1 MQLQQKARMVIVNE
15 VSCIDMTTNPTPKQ
29 FEEYVWISKTV
40 NVDIFASD
48 VHPIIRRL
56 EQAWGVKITIA
67 ESEGQNLDDEA
78 FIQAI
83 DEALERKV
91 AGILIHGCG
100 IPAEVDAINRA
111 IEQGIPVVTINNDV
125 PNSKRLAYIGTDW
138 FRMGSAMADQLVS
151 FMGDG
156 GSVLCVGNTSLP
168 NVQTGIRGFQQ
179 RMKNYPDVEL
189 VELEN
194 NHEHHAALAM
204 TMKRFTQ
211 HPKIKGVVG
220 FDFQSG
226 LTIANLLQETHMAG
240 KVKSICLDAEAP
252 HITFVKNG
260 TIQAAFSQRRK
271 RLAYKAFQLLYDHN
285 HGLDTAGHQSG
296 HSRVDFATVTIGNAD
311 LFEDEFNLDEAI
323 EHQKRAHQLAFI
335 SASPLKPETSSH
347 EIGITD
353 YKRAKAVIQ
362 QSEERLQ
369 QAVRIGKIGIFEHDH
384 ITNDLYWSSEQRQIF
399 GWGVD
404 EAAPTPEQFIAL
416 IHPDDVQRIGEAI
429 QQAHNPT
436 SDGLFDVEYR
446 IIDRSGAIHW
456 TKNRSRTLFEGEG
469 ENRHAVRTIGAV
481 LDISEQKQTETAL
494 RQSEARY
501 RALIE
506 SQNDLISRYRPDTV
520 LTFVNDAYCQFYGKT
535 RDELIGVSY
544 LTMVAPEFHE
554 VTLQEVSSIV
564 KDLRPTSGEYLNY
577 SADGKAHWIQWHIQP
592 ITDENGQVV
601 ELQAIGHDITQLKHT
616 EESLRES
623 EFFLQ
628 KSQTVGQ
635 VGSYY
640 FDVRNNSW
648 IDSPMLDEIFGID
661 DSFPKNTVG
670 WLSLVHPDQQ
680 AEMSQYFSQHVL
692 TERNRFEK
700 EYRIIRRSDQQERWV
715 YGLGELE
722 FDEQG
727 NPARMIGT
735 IQDITERKQ
744 MEQDLRRSEARF
756 RALVEHSPDYITF
769 VNTDYQVLYINR
781 ISSGDTATVVG
792 RNFLDF
798 ILPEYVDHVKQTFDT
813 VVRSGKPGQYE
824 AQIITALGT
833 TWLETRIVPLIEGGQ
848 VTNVILVSTDIANR
862 KRMEDALRQSEAR
875 YRSIVETAQEGIWLL
890 DNQGITTYVNPK
902 MAEILG
908 YTVDEMMG
916 RSMFDFMDESAISQA
931 QKNLERRSMGI
942 NEQHEFRFKHKTGTD
957 VWTTIA
963 TSAIMNE
970 QGQFVAALGMVT
982 DITERKQLEAHKQES
997 EQMLHNILNTIPTR
1011 VFWKDRQYRLL
1022 GCNQKFVEDAGA
1034 ASREALIGKADEE
1047 LAKEPRPPWNEHV
1060 ASYRADDRYVI
1071 ETGKS
1076 LIGYEEKQIRGDGKT
1091 YWLRTT
1097 KMPLRN
1103 ANGDIIGILGAYE
1116 DITERKHSELA
1127 LQAKREEEQEFQRY
1141 LKILHDISIEVT
1153 MIDDL
1158 DEFYQQTIR
1167 LGLERFGFD
1176 RMGLWLYDAE
1186 RNMALGTY
1194 GTDDKGNLQSE
1205 YHFQFTIEPWGGMW
1219 EALRK
1224 PDRFVYEETGDL
1236 MHNLEKVG
1244 TGWKV
1249 TIALWLGDRNLGW
1262 ISVDNLIHGRPITRP
1277 QLDILAQYGLFM
1289 ASSLARK
1296 QAEAALQASEER
1308 LRQAVRAGS
1317 IGIFDQDHVTG
1328 SIYWS
1333 EEQRQIWG
1341 WDLHETVTL
1350 EAIAKSIH
1358 PEDMAKVAADSQASY
1373 EPTGD
1378 GRFDLE
1384 HRIINRNGEIRW
1396 VSIHSQTQFKGTGS
1410 DRHPVRSVGA
1420 TTDITERKRTEAILR
1435 ESQQRF
1441 SKIFHSSPIG
1451 ISVSRLSDNKIVD
1464 INEAGLNILGY
1475 NREELIG
1482 NSHLSLSNW
1491 GGPSERERISH
1502 EFQEKGRIRNYEVQA
1517 PTKSGDLRTVLIS
1530 IESMN
1535 LGGEI
1540 YLLSSSLDITDRK
1553 RAEEALQES
1562 ERTAREF
1569 QEKLKTLQEISL
1581 ELAAAETID
1590 LLCSR
1595 AIELG
1600 QKVLGYDR
1608 IGMEVFKDVS
1618 QVEATRYGI
1627 NEAGELYVE
1636 YIPNRSAYGLITNDG
1651 LKSPSVSLI
1660 KEDTELYNS
1669 HHEIVGQGWNI
1680 ITGLWD
1686 NETIIGW
1693 LAADN
1698 FLHHK
1703 PLIPYQVELL
1713 NLYGLTIGHL
1723 VVRKRREAEIHAL
1736 NEELEQRVIDRTKEL
1751 QEANEEIKQF
1761 AYIVSHDLRA
1771 PLVNLKGFAA
1781 ELRAGLKIVEAGCD
1795 EVLPLIDQTT
1805 RKQLTGVL
1813 QEDIPEALRFI
1824 ESSVTNMDTFTKA
1837 ILKLSRLGRL
1847 QLELVKIDVKS
1858 LVEKTLDA
1866 LSHQIRQQGVKV
1878 TVGDLPVITADVVSM
1893 EQIFGNILANAVI
1906 YLVPERPGEIEITA
1920 EADDDETIFCIR
1932 DNGRGIAKA
1941 DMDKVFAPFRRA
1953 GKQNVPGEGMGL
1965 AYVQTLVR
1973 RHGGRIWCD
1982 SKEGVGTTFSFGI
1995 PRNLT
2000 NDSPMP

>member
-1 MQLQQKARMVIVNE
+1 MRSQQKARMVMVNE
-15 VSCIDMTTNPTPKQ
+15 VSCIDMTTNPTPQ
-29 FEEYVWISKTV
+29 QIEEYVWISKA
-40 NVDIFASD
+40 NDVDIFASD

-67 ESEGQNLDDEA
+67 GWEGQNLDDEA

-100 IPAEVDAINRA
+100 IPAEVDAINTA
-111 IEQGIPVVTINNDV
+111 IEQGIPVVSINNDV
-125 PNSKRLAYIGTDW
+125 PNSKRLAHVGTDW

-156 GSVLCVGNTSLP
+156 GKVLCVGNTSLP
-168 NVQTGIRGFQQ
+168 NVQTGIHGFQHQ
-179 RMKNYPDVEL
+179 MKTYPDVEL
-189 VELEN
+189 IELEN
-194 NHEHHAALAM
+194 NHDHHAALAM
-204 TMKRFTQ
+204 TLKRFAQ
-211 HPKIKGVVG
+211 HPKIKAVVG

-226 LTIANLLQETHMAG
+226 LTIANALEETHLAG
-240 KVKSICLDAEAP
+240 KVKCVCLDAEAP
-252 HITFVKNG
+252 HITFVKKG

-271 RLAYKAFQLLYDHN
+271 RLAFKAFQLLYDHN
-285 HGLDTAGHQSG
+285 HGLHTAGHLSEKRDAG
-296 HSRVDFATVTIGNAD
+296 FATITIGNAD

-323 EHQKRAHQLAFI
+323 EHQKLAHQLALI
-335 SASPLKPETSSH
+335 SASPLKPETSGLG
-347 EIGITD
+347 IGVIAEEITD
-353 YKRAKAVIQ
+353 RKRAETIIQ
-362 QSEERLQ
+362 YSEERLQ

-384 ITNDLYWSSEQRQIF
+384 LSNQLYWSPEQRQIT
-399 GWGVD
+399 GWGID
-404 EAAPTPEQFIAL
+404 EPTPTMDQIIQL
-416 IHPDDVQRIGEAI
+416 MHPEDRERIGEAI
-429 QQAHNPT
+429 RRAHDPAG
-436 SDGLFDVEYR
+436 DGLFDVEFR
-446 IIDRSGAIHW
+446 ILDHSGVMHW
-456 TKNRSRTLFEGEG
+456 TKNRSRTIFEGEG
-469 ENRHAVRTIGAV
+469 ETRHAVRTIGAV
-481 LDISEQKQTETAL
+481 LDITEQKQTETAL
-494 RQSEARY
+494 RQNEARY

-554 VTLQEVSSIV
+554 VTLQEVANIV

-640 FDVRNNSW
+640 FDVRNSTW

-661 DSFPKNTVG
+661 DSFPKNTAG
-670 WLSLVHPDQQ
+670 WLSLIHPDQRE
-680 AEMSQYFSQHVL
+680 EMSQYISQYVL

-722 FDEQG
+722 YDEQG

-744 MEQDLRRSEARF
+744 
-756 RALVEHSPDYITF
+756 I
-769 VNTDYQVLYINR
+769 
-781 ISSGDTATVVG
+781 
-792 RNFLDF
+792 
-798 ILPEYVDHVKQTFDT
+798 
-813 VVRSGKPGQYE
+813 
-824 AQIITALGT
+824 
-833 TWLETRIVPLIEGGQ
+833 
-848 VTNVILVSTDIANR
+848 
-862 KRMEDALRQSEAR
+862 EDALRQSEAR

-890 DNQGITTYVNPK
+890 DSQGITTYVNPK
-902 MAEILG
+902 MADILG
-908 YTVDEMMG
+908 YTIDEMMG
-916 RSMFDFMDESAISQA
+916 RTMFDFMDESILPEA
-931 QKNLERRSMGI
+931 QKNMERRSMGI

-997 EQMLHNILNTIPTR
+997 EHMLQNILNTIPTR

-1022 GCNQKFVEDAGA
+1022 GCNQKFLEDAGA
-1034 ASREALIGKADEE
+1034 ESREALIGKADEDLLDE
-1047 LAKEPRPPWNEHV
+1047 SRPPWNEYA

-1071 ETGKS
+1071 ETGNS
-1076 LIGYEEKQIRGDGKT
+1076 LIGYEEKQTRGDGKT
-1091 YWLRTT
+1091 YWVRTT
-1097 KMPLRN
+1097 KMPLKN
-1103 ANGDIIGILGAYE
+1103 KDGEIIGVLGAYE

-1127 LQAKREEEQEFQRY
+1127 LQAKREEEQEFQHY
-1141 LKILHDISIEVT
+1141 LKILHEISIEVT

-1205 YHFQFTIEPWGGMW
+1205 YHFQFAVEPWGGMW
-1219 EALRK
+1219 EALQK
-1224 PDRFVYEETGDL
+1224 PDRFFYEETGDL

-1308 LRQAVRAGS
+1308 LRQAVRAGN

-1333 EEQRQIWG
+1333 EEQRRIWG
-1341 WDLHETVTL
+1341 WDLHETATI

-1358 PEDMAKVAADSQASY
+1358 PEDIAKVTANSQASY

-1384 HRIINRNGEIRW
+1384 HRIIDRNGEIRW
-1396 VSIHSQTQFKGTGS
+1396 LSIHSQTLFKGTGS
-1410 DRHPVRSVGA
+1410 DRHPIRSVGA

-1451 ISVSRLSDNKIVD
+1451 ISVSRLADNRIVD

-1475 NREELIG
+1475 DREEIIG
-1482 NSHLSLSNW
+1482 NSHLSLSSW
-1491 GGPSERERISH
+1491 GGLSKREEVKQS
-1502 EFQEKGRIRNYEVQA
+1502 FLKNGRVKNHEVQVQ
-1517 PTKSGDLRTVLIS
+1517 TKSGELRTILIS
-1530 IESMN
+1530 IETLD

-1553 RAEEALQES
+1553 RAEEALRES
-1562 ERTAREF
+1562 EKTAREF
-1569 QEKLKTLQEISL
+1569 QEKLKEMQEISL
-1581 ELAAAETID
+1581 ELAADESID
-1590 LLCSR
+1590 ELCTK

-1600 QKVLGYDR
+1600 HRILDYDR
-1608 IGMEVFKDVS
+1608 LGMEVFKDAN
-1618 QVEATRYGI
+1618 QVGATRYGI

-1636 YIPNRSAYGLITNDG
+1636 YIPDRNAYGLTTNDG
-1651 LKSPSVSLI
+1651 LKSPSVSII
-1660 KEDTELYNS
+1660 KEDTDLYNS
-1669 HHEIVGQGWNI
+1669 HNEVVGQGWNI

-1698 FLHHK
+1698 FLQHK

-1723 VVRKRREAEIHAL
+1723 VVRKRTEAEIHAL

-1781 ELRAGLKIVEAGCD
+1781 ELRAALKIVEAGCD
-1795 EVLPLIDQTT
+1795 EVLPLIGQTT
-1805 RKQLTGVL
+1805 RKQLLGVL

-1858 LVEKTLDA
+1858 IVEKTLDA

-1878 TVGDLPVITADVVSM
+1878 TVGNLPIITADVVSM

-1920 EADDDETIFCIR
+1920 EVDDDETIFCIR

-1982 SKEGVGTTFSFGI
+1982 SKEGVGTTFSFCI

-2000 NDSPMP
+2000 NDSLMP